1 MRLCGVVAQYVLYV
15 VIALGFVGLEFT
27 HQSMPLSAGSR
38 GTSSESHTTRRR
50 HKHRQTGMQATAFVR
65 HSQRRRCGTFVPR
78 GPRVLAVVSAMSS
91 SSIAAVA
98 AGDCAGSSHG
108 SCSMPLD
115 WSTSTAID
123 FRNTVCGAAGEGLSS
138 TSCSLSDARSSESYS
153 TDHARGHCRRASR
166 HGTCRDRKRTAALG
180 GDRPTVK

>member
-50 HKHRQTGMQATAFVR
+50 HKHRQTGMQATFVR

-115 WSTSTAID
+115 LNTV
-123 FRNTVCGAAGEGLSS
+123 TVCGAAGEGLSS
-138 TSCSLSDARSSESYS
+138 TWCSLSDARSSESYS

-180 GDRPTVK
+180 AGQANSQIK